1 MHEDVDENWGW
12 MDLELM
18 VLGGQ
23 VMGICGSHFF
33 FGIYS
38 KFELSKCFIFYF
50 FVFLGLHPWHIEV
63 PRAGVESEL

>member
-33 FGIYS
+33 LVYIQN
-38 KFELSKCFIFYF
+38 LSSQNALFFIFLF
-50 FVFLGLHPWHIEV
+50 F
-63 PRAGVESEL
+63 